1 MVVIVAGTGGGR
13 GTSCTGPVGSPTP
26 TDAVGVA
33 SELGRVGLEV
43 AAVPAPAPASAG
55 VGTAAVAA
63 AAAAAVA
70 VVATVGEADAAAG
83 TSAARTTTPPAG
95 RAEELTGASGAA
107 FSGLQGG
114 LDMRK
119 TSGECYGNVGGM
131 IRSWVSGTAV

>member
-1 MVVIVAGTGGGR
+1 M
-13 GTSCTGPVGSPTP
+13 
-26 TDAVGVA
+26 
-33 SELGRVGLEV
+33 
-43 AAVPAPAPASAG
+43 AA
-55 VGTAAVAA
+55 
-63 AAAAAVA
+63 
-70 VVATVGEADAAAG
+70 VGEADAAAG
-83 TSAARTTTPPAG
+83 ASAARTTTPPAG